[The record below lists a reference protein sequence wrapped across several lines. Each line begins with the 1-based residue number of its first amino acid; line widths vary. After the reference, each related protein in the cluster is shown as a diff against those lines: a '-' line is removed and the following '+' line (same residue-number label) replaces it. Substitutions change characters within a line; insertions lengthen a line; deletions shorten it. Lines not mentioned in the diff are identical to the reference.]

1 MVRKWAEEILAAARD
16 VTDRDVSLAPSGC
29 GHIRLRIE
37 TDNGTRTLF
46 VASTPS
52 DWRTLRNMQRD
63 LRALLN
69 K

>member
-1 MVRKWAEEILAAARD
+1 MVLKWADEILAAARD
-16 VTDRDVSLAPSGC
+16 VTDRDVSLAPSRG